1 MSQLLCLTQGE
12 PAGVGP
18 DLIVRVLQKKWS
30 VPLLVLADERVLKA
44 RAKQLNLAL
53 NLIPYEGKAEP
64 GKAYLYAVP
73 CSAVVKPGQLD
84 VQNSTQL
91 IQILEQSSR
100 FALDKVVGAIVT
112 APVHKGIINQAGFSF
127 SGHTE
132 FYADLAR
139 VPQVVMMLLNEKMRM
154 TLLTTHI
161 PLKEVANQLT
171 REHLTSVI
179 QIIDQEMRHK
189 FKIQHP
195 RIVVCGLNPH
205 AGEGGYLGREE
216 IDIIEPVMKALREKG
231 LDLKGPIPA
240 DTLFLEPADVY
251 LAMYHDQGL
260 PLLKYSDFYHS
271 VNLTLG
277 LPYIRTSVDHG
288 TALALAGTAK
298 VDTSSME
305 SAMKLAIE
313 LMEKQ

>member
-18 DLIVRVLQKKWS
+18 DLIVRILQKKWS
-30 VPLLVLADERVLKA
+30 VPLLVLADELVLKA
-44 RAKQLNLAL
+44 RAKQLNLGL
-53 NLIPYEGKAEP
+53 NLIPYEGKTEP
-64 GKAYLYAVP
+64 GKAYLHAMP
-73 CSAVVKPGQLD
+73 CSAVVKPGYLD
-84 VQNSTQL
+84 VQNSKQV

-154 TLLTTHI
+154 TLMTTHI
-161 PLKEVANQLT
+161 PLREVANQLT
-171 REHLTSVI
+171 REHLISVI
-179 QIIDQEMRHK
+179 KIIDQAMRCQ
-189 FKIQHP
+189 FKMQHP

-216 IDIIEPVMKALREKG
+216 IDIIGPVIKELCQSG

-240 DTLFLEPADVY
+240 DTMFLEPADVY

-288 TALALAGTAK
+288 AALALAGTAK